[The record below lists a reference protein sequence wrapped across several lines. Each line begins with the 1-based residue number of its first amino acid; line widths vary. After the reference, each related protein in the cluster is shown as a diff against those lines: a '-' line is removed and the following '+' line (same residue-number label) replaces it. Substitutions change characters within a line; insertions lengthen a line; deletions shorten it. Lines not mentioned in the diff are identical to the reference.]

1 MASNMSSSN
10 SGSMHRVCGRCGSG
24 PCIVKTS
31 RSLENPGRRYFKCPM
46 NPPCDKWNG
55 WCDESLPSN
64 ASVPRSNETHGV
76 PLELPT
82 VIPTLIADIANL
94 RAENREILNSHMFN
108 YNIVILFASFNIRED
123 MVSPRKRMNLGKKVA
138 PIGSHR
144 LGVVPPGPYRHGRA
158 NWDSQMTRL
167 FLQIAIKEIEAE
179 GRGTT
184 QLSNN
189 SLRNISNE
197 ISARTGEVINLKQCK
212 NQYGVLKRDWQAW
225 ILLADSRRGATG
237 LGMNPVTGTFTAPDH
252 FWANLIAQ
260 NEYVA
265 KFRDRPLDH
274 EDLMQRVFEEV
285 TATGSMQCT
294 PGAEGELG
302 MGADGRRALAT
313 DNDYRTDMD
322 GIGNT
327 VGVEEGEEICS
338 ESTST
343 SPGPGMGTPFCS
355 QQGTANPL
363 FPHYGG
369 TTNPFSPQHGNR
381 SRPFVPHH
389 DGTNTPPFSHHA
401 ATNTTSFQQ
410 HRTISPPPLSQHIR
424 TSPPSFPHMNML
436 HLPYLFRTV
445 VQQIPPLALNPI
457 SDAPPLYL
465 NMVRTPPLSREL
477 CPYIRVATQVE
488 RNGKAPATDALSQS
502 MTNILETMVS
512 RQNQYKSV
520 IKHGCNMV
528 DVMKILS
535 RMEYFKQEPV
545 PPVYWWLVDYLSGD
559 PTKMDV
565 FYGLPND
572 EQRISFAQRE
582 HTKAMLAQSRGQG
595 NANDSPPPWNPPS
608 QN

>member
-1 MASNMSSSN
+1 
-10 SGSMHRVCGRCGSG
+10 
-24 PCIVKTS
+24 
-31 RSLENPGRRYFKCPM
+31 
-46 NPPCDKWNG
+46 
-55 WCDESLPSN
+55 
-64 ASVPRSNETHGV
+64 
-76 PLELPT
+76 
-82 VIPTLIADIANL
+82 
-94 RAENREILNSHMFN
+94 MFN
-108 YNIVILFASFNIRED
+108 SNIVILFASFNIHED

-167 FLQIAIKEIEAE
+167 FLQLAIKEIEAE

-197 ISARTGEVINLKQCK
+197 ISARTGEMINLKQCK
-212 NQYGVLKRDWQAW
+212 NRYDVLKRDWQAW

-313 DNDYRTDMD
+313 DNDYRTDTD
-322 GIGNT
+322 GIGNI
-327 VGVEEGEEICS
+327 VRVEEGEEICS

-369 TTNPFSPQHGNR
+369 TTNPFSPQH
-381 SRPFVPHH
+381 
-389 DGTNTPPFSHHA
+389 
-401 ATNTTSFQQ
+401 
-410 HRTISPPPLSQHIR
+410 
-424 TSPPSFPHMNML
+424 
-436 HLPYLFRTV
+436 
-445 VQQIPPLALNPI
+445 
-457 SDAPPLYL
+457 
-465 NMVRTPPLSREL
+465 
-477 CPYIRVATQVE
+477 
-488 RNGKAPATDALSQS
+488 DALSQS

-528 DVMKILS
+528 DVMQILS

-582 HTKAMLAQSRGQG
+582 HTKAVLAQSRGQG